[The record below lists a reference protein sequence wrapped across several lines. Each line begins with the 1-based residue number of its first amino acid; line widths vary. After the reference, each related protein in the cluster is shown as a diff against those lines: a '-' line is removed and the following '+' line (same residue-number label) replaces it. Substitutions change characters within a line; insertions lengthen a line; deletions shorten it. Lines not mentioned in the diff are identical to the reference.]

1 MHSYSRRVAAVALAV
16 ALSIP
21 GVAFARSAPG
31 ARAFEKA
38 GRIGQVIQKI
48 RKIFGITTNGDLLTP
63 PVGKP

>member
-1 MHSYSRRVAAVALAV
+1 MHSYSRRVAAVALAL

-21 GVAFARSAPG
+21 GVAFARSEPG

-38 GRIGQVIQKI
+38 DRIGQVIHKI
-48 RKIFGITTNGDLLTP
+48 RKIFGISTTSDLPTP